1 MSARVGD
8 AIRQAAA
15 TGGLE
20 LGDLASGGGHDA
32 GILAEAGVESGM
44 LFVRSRNGGVSHRPE
59 ELTDEAD
66 IATAIQLLAGTLA
79 TLSGALPSR

>member
-1 MSARVGD
+1 MSERVGH

-15 TGGLE
+15 AARLE
-20 LGDLASGGGHDA
+20 LADLASGGGHDA
-32 GILAEAGVESGM
+32 GILAEAGVDSGM

-66 IATAIQLLAGTLA
+66 IGTAIQLLARTLA
-79 TLSGALPSR
+79 TLGGAC